1 MFRCNMLTGGVTYR
15 HLHISMVD
23 EGPSTW
29 SLQDIVQEVLQSSV
43 KSISLGGFL
52 PSRNTTALPSRTLLP
67 TWRQVS
73 GRTDGTQVEAFKL
86 FISHLFSSE
95 YLSDD

>member
-1 MFRCNMLTGGVTYR
+1 MQTGVVRYK
-15 HLHISMVD
+15 HLHIGVVD

-43 KSISLGGFL
+43 ESISLGGFL

-73 GRTDGTQVEAFKL
+73 GRTDGMQAEAYKL
-86 FISHLFSSE
+86 FIPHFFSSDYRE
-95 YLSDD
+95 TSV